1 MIAAVILVCSLASL
15 TLFLVS
21 YCRSLIA
28 AAAGEKLPLEVQEV
42 TGITRAASPEDFTR
56 VVQLLQLC
64 PDRPEE
70 RGQLRAIGTYYR
82 ILGFVCSTIARIAPS
97 LQSWADRE
105 RSQCSYF
112 AAVVLGRRI
121 AFSRDLLA
129 QQMLP

>member
-15 TLFLVS
+15 ALFLVS

-42 TGITRAASPEDFTR
+42 TGITSAASPEDFTR

-70 RGQLRAIGTYYR
+70 RGQLRAIGTYYQ

-97 LQSWADRE
+97 NNDRLGAFHVKRDAETDWRSTTNDCENCAE
-105 RSQCSYF
+105 R
-112 AAVVLGRRI
+112 
-121 AFSRDLLA
+121 
-129 QQMLP
+129 